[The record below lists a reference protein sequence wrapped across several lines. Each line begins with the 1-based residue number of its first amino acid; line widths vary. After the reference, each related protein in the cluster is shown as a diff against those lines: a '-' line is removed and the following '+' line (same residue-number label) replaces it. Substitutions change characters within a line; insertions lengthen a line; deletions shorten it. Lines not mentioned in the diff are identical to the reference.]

1 MMNATA
7 LTLFMSLLED
17 QTASFI
23 VRIWRERGEGP
34 GEKPWRGS
42 IEHAQ
47 SGSKS
52 FFRDL
57 PSLMSLIR
65 PHLAALGISD
75 EPATD
80 RQASSEAGTSNDS
93 VPHTKPPA
101 SGTH

>member
-1 MMNATA
+1 MNAA
-7 LTLFMSLLED
+7 ELTLHMSLLED

-57 PSLMSLIR
+57 PSLVALIQ
-65 PHLAALGISD
+65 PHLQALGIGDGPTS
-75 EPATD
+75 EALP
-80 RQASSEAGTSNDS
+80 SNEAGTATDAA
-93 VPHTKPPA
+93 HGETPPA
-101 SGTH
+101 SGTR